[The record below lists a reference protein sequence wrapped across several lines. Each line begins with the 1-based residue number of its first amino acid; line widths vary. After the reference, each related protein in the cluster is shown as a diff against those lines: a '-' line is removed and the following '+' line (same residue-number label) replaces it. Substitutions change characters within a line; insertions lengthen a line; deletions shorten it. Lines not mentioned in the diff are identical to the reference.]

1 MKEIRFRSV
10 GEVVE
15 RLNPSYPVFI
25 VFPDVLKAWAEA
37 FMAGFPGTVL
47 YAVKCNP
54 DPHVLRA
61 LYGAGIR
68 HFDTA
73 SLPEIAKISELFPDA
88 HCYFNHPVKS
98 RGALESASDVYG
110 IQHYVVDHINELD
123 KLNEVVG
130 TDITVEVRIATAK
143 NMALYNLSSKFGAS
157 SDDAVALL
165 KEAHGRGCRTAIA
178 FHVGSQCPDPEAYRI
193 ALGAAA
199 DVARRAGVPIE
210 YFDVGGGFP
219 AHYGEPIPPVEAFL
233 EAIRASKRDFGIE
246 EPLFAEPGRAL
257 VAEGCSLLAQVQ
269 LRKGDDLYIND
280 GVYGGLSEIHLG
292 DLRPPVRA
300 LAHGAARGAERSV
313 GGSLKPFRIFGPTC
327 DSLDVFRIRFELPDG
342 IGEGDWIEFGH
353 LGAYSIGMQSA
364 FNGFFMDTVVQVAGL
379 HDVFES
385 KIGVESKIG

>member
-1 MKEIRFRSV
+1 MRFQSV

-15 RLNPSYPVFI
+15 RLNPSYPVFV
-25 VFPDVLKAWAEA
+25 VFPDIVKARAQA
-37 FMAGFPGTVL
+37 FIEGFPGTVL

-110 IQHYVVDHINELD
+110 IQHYVVDHISELN

-130 TDITVEVRIATAK
+130 RDITVEVRIATPK
-143 NMALYNLSSKFGAS
+143 NMALYNLSSKFGAPL
-157 SDDAVALL
+157 DDAVALL
-165 KEAHGRGCRTAIA
+165 KEANARGCRTAIA
-178 FHVGSQCPDPEAYRI
+178 FHVGSQCADPHAYYL

-199 DVARRAGVPIE
+199 DVARRAGVPLE
-210 YFDVGGGFP
+210 YIDVGGGFP
-219 AHYGEPIPPVEAFL
+219 ADYGEPIPPL
-233 EAIRASKRDFGIE
+233 EDFFDAIRSGRRDHGIE
-246 EPLFAEPGRAL
+246 EPLLAEPGRAL
-257 VAEGCSLLAQVQ
+257 VADGCSILAQVQ

-300 LAHGAARGAERSV
+300 IAHRPKEGAERSV
-313 GGSLKPFRIFGPTC
+313 GGALKPFRIFGPTC
-327 DSLDVFRIRFELPDG
+327 DSLDVFRVRFELPDG

-353 LGAYSIGMQSA
+353 LGAYSIGMQSS
-364 FNGFFMDTVVQVAGL
+364 FNGFFTDTVVQVAGA
-379 HDVFES
+379 HDAFQS
-385 KIGVESKIG
+385 KSGK